1 MAEPVETD
9 DVFYDLTRNA
19 SKVLTRGRVLVE
31 DDGTGSHVAIAVEV
45 PIEVIRALAERVR
58 EARAVLDA
66 DRSRRAA

>member
-31 DDGTGSHVAIAVEV
+31 DDGTGSPVAIAVEV
-45 PIEVIRALAERVR
+45 PIEVIRALAESVR